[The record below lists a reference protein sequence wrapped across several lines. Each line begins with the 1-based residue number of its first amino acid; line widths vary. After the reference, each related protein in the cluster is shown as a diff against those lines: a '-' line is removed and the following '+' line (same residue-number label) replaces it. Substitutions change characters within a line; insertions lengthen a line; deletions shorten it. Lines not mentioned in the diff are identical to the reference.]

1 VYLLDFVFVHDIAK
15 STGTLLQSRI
25 GFNAELLTRTGL
37 QALSFL
43 GTVRLVLA
51 GRTFVVAIANVF
63 LVNTYSRK
71 TTMNHRHVLRKII
84 FNSLEIRYVLFGW
97 A

>member
-25 GFNAELLTRTGL
+25 GFNAELLTWTGL

-71 TTMNHRHVLRKII
+71 TTMDQLYSYYYRVKNLRYKK
-84 FNSLEIRYVLFGW
+84 
-97 A
+97 